1 MKTLYLDT
9 FSGISGDMFLGLM
22 FDLGVDLKTIRQELG
37 KLNLA
42 GYDLTVRT
50 EKRCG
55 IAGSYVD
62 ISIAD
67 HQASRTWLDI
77 DTLIAN
83 SDLEEK
89 DQVLARRIFK
99 RLGEAE
105 AKIHG
110 IDLNRVHFHEVG
122 AVDSI
127 IDIVGAAIAL
137 NRLGVEQVLCAPLPL
152 GQGSIKSAHGE
163 YPLPAPA
170 TLEVLSGSPTRS
182 DDSGLELVTPTGAVI
197 AAEISTFMPMPEMTI
212 EKIGYGLGTRDMKDR
227 PNVLRGI
234 IADVEEFSSN
244 HDTVSVIETHLDD
257 CNPEWLGYLIDL
269 LMAHGALD
277 VAYTPLQMK
286 KNRPGVRITV
296 ISPVDLAHEMEK
308 QLLLQSSAIG
318 VRRYETRRRKLQRE
332 SQTVMTHLGEVVV
345 KCLYDGHKLVRITP
359 EFESCRT
366 IAEQSNRPLPDVY
379 RLAERAAD
387 SLFENGKD

>member
-22 FDLGVDLKTIRQELG
+22 FDLGIEEATINEELSKLGLTGYELSVRQ
-37 KLNLA
+37 
-42 GYDLTVRT
+42 

-62 ISIAD
+62 ISVTD
-67 HQASRTWLDI
+67 NQTSRTWLDI
-77 DTLIAN
+77 DTMIAN
-83 SDLEEK
+83 ANLDEADKS
-89 DQVLARRIFK
+89 LARRIFK

-110 IDLNRVHFHEVG
+110 IDLNIVHFHEVG

-170 TLEVLSGSPTRS
+170 TLEVLTGCPTRP
-182 DDSGLELVTPTGAVI
+182 DNSGLELVTPTGAVI
-197 AAEISTFMPMPEMTI
+197 AAEISTFMQMPEMTVN
-212 EKIGYGLGTRDMKDR
+212 KIGYGLGTRDMKDR

-234 IADVEEFSSN
+234 IADVEEHSN
-244 HDTVSVIETHLDD
+244 SHDIVSVIETHLDD
-257 CNPEWLGYLIDL
+257 CNPEWLGHLIDI
-269 LMAHGALD
+269 LMDNGALD

-286 KNRPGVRITV
+286 KNRPGIRVTV
-296 ISPVDLAHEMEK
+296 ISPVELAQEMEK
-308 QLLLQSSAIG
+308 QLLRQSSAIG
-318 VRRYETRRRKLQRE
+318 VRRYETRRRKLHRE
-332 SQTVMTHLGEVVV
+332 SQTVATTLGEVAI
-345 KCLYDGHKLVRITP
+345 KCLYDGDELIRITP
-359 EFESCRT
+359 EYESCRT
-366 IAEQSNRPLPDVY
+366 LALKNDRPLPEVY

-387 SLFENGKD
+387 TLFTDGKG